1 MTKQTRLALAGVF
14 SLVFVLA
21 VVAVPLTAH
30 NSIPTSTVAI
40 EQEAAQTQSVS
51 GTISAV
57 SKTNF
62 VLTVQPIKGSGAESV
77 SKQDPPKTMTFQIDN
92 NTTVEGKLQVGSSAE
107 VTYRDDRS
115 GNHLAIGVKITA
127 PKS

>member
-1 MTKQTRLALAGVF
+1 MTKQTRLALAGVL
-14 SLVFVLA
+14 SLVFVVA
-21 VVAVPLTAH
+21 VVALPLTAH
-30 NSIPTSTVAI
+30 NSNSTSTVAI
-40 EQEAAQTQSVS
+40 EQDAAQTQSVS

-62 VLTVQPIKGSGAESV
+62 VLTVQPKASGAESV

-92 NTTVEGKLQVGSSAE
+92 NTTVEGKLQVGSNAE

>member
-14 SLVFVLA
+14 SLVFVVA

-30 NSIPTSTVAI
+30 NSNSTSTVAI

-62 VLTVQPIKGSGAESV
+62 VLTVQPKASGAESV

-92 NTTVEGKLQVGSSAE
+92 NTTVEGKLQVGSNAE

-115 GNHLAIGVKITA
+115 GNHLAIGVKVTA

>member
-14 SLVFVLA
+14 SLMFVVA
-21 VVAVPLTAH
+21 VVALPLTAH
-30 NSIPTSTVAI
+30 NSNSTSTVAI
-40 EQEAAQTQSVS
+40 EQDAAQTQSVS

-62 VLTVQPIKGSGAESV
+62 VLTVQPKASGAESV

-92 NTTVEGKLQVGSSAE
+92 NTTVEGKLQVGSNAE

-115 GNHLAIGVKITA
+115 GNHLAIGVKVTA

>member
-14 SLVFVLA
+14 SLMFVVA

-40 EQEAAQTQSVS
+40 DQEAAQTQSVS

-62 VLTVQPIKGSGAESV
+62 VLTVQPKASGAESV

-92 NTTVEGKLQVGSSAE
+92 NTTVEGKLQVGSNAE

>member
-14 SLVFVLA
+14 SLMFVVA

-40 EQEAAQTQSVS
+40 DQEAAQTQSVS

-62 VLTVQPIKGSGAESV
+62 VITVQPKASGAESV

-92 NTTVEGKLQVGSSAE
+92 NTTVEGKLQVGSNAE

-115 GNHLAIGVKITA
+115 GNHLAIGVKVTA

>member
-14 SLVFVLA
+14 SLMFVVA

-30 NSIPTSTVAI
+30 SSIPTSTVAI
-40 EQEAAQTQSVS
+40 DQEAAQTQSVS

-62 VLTVQPIKGSGAESV
+62 VLTVQPKASGAESV

-92 NTTVEGKLQVGSSAE
+92 NTTVEGKLQVGSNAE

-115 GNHLAIGVKITA
+115 GNHLAIGVKVTA

>member
-1 MTKQTRLALAGVF
+1 MRKQTRLVLAGVVG
-14 SLVFVLA
+14 LMFVMA
-21 VVAVPLTAH
+21 VSAFPLTAH
-30 NSIPTSTVAI
+30 YSNSPSTVAI
-40 EQEAAQTQSVS
+40 EQDAAQTQSVS

-62 VLTVQPIKGSGAESV
+62 VLTVQPIKGSELQAAA
-77 SKQDPPKTMTFQIDN
+77 KQDPPKTMTFQIDT
-92 NTTVEGKLQVGSSAE
+92 NTTVEGKLQVGSNAE

-115 GNHLAIGVKITA
+115 GNHMAIGVKVTA

>member
-14 SLVFVLA
+14 SLMFVFA

-30 NSIPTSTVAI
+30 SSIPTSTVAI
-40 EQEAAQTQSVS
+40 DQEASQTQSVS

-62 VLTVQPIKGSGAESV
+62 VLTVQPKASGAESV

-92 NTTVEGKLQVGSSAE
+92 NTTVEGKLQVGSNAE

>member
-14 SLVFVLA
+14 SLLFVVA
-21 VVAVPLTAH
+21 VVALPLTAH
-30 NSIPTSTVAI
+30 NSNSTSTVAI
-40 EQEAAQTQSVS
+40 EQDAAQTQSVS

-62 VLTVQPIKGSGAESV
+62 VLTVQPKASGAESV

-92 NTTVEGKLQVGSSAE
+92 NTTVEGKLQVGSNAE

>member
-14 SLVFVLA
+14 SLMFVVA

-40 EQEAAQTQSVS
+40 DQEAAQTQSVS

-62 VLTVQPIKGSGAESV
+62 VLTVQPKASGAESV

-92 NTTVEGKLQVGSSAE
+92 NTTVEGKLQVGSNAE

-115 GNHLAIGVKITA
+115 GNHLAIGVKITS